1 MSLMNKNIPY
11 SKDWLFTSGLLQQ
24 GMQCALE
31 EVFYN
36 NEVFTNRYNCSYGEL
51 VFDNAYENLKN
62 ESMDPGMRVR
72 VNFDDSSFILI
83 YPLAL
88 YYIIENDP
96 KILIDKYRKINVT
109 SESKYFDFDTTEYFA
124 DDFLKNLI
132 NTFLLVVSENEL
144 TFDWIVSQFNIGRK
158 ESLDPLYKSLKE
170 NDRYPTVK
178 EYYDYLNSFERK
190 DK

>member
-1 MSLMNKNIPY
+1 MSLMNKNNPY
-11 SKDWLFTSGLLQQ
+11 TKDWLLVSGFLQQ
-24 GMQCALE
+24 SMKCALE
-31 EVFYN
+31 EVFN
-36 NEVFTNRYNCSYGEL
+36 NDKNYNCSYGEL

-62 ESMDPGMRVR
+62 EIMDPGMRVR
-72 VNFDDSSFILI
+72 VNFDDSSYILI

-96 KILIDKYRKINVT
+96 KTLIDKYRKINVT
-109 SESKYFDFDTTEYFA
+109 SKIKNFDFDTTEYFA

-132 NTFLLVVSENEL
+132 NTFILVAENEL
-144 TFDWIVSQFNIGRK
+144 TFDWITSQFNISRR

-178 EYYDYLNSFERK
+178 EYYEYLNSFERK

>member
-11 SKDWLFTSGLLQQ
+11 QKDWLFISGFFQK
-24 GMQCALE
+24 GMECALE
-31 EVFYN
+31 EVFN
-36 NEVFTNRYNCSYGEL
+36 NDERYNCSYEEL

-62 ESMDPGMRVR
+62 EIMDPGMRVK
-72 VNFDDSSFILI
+72 VNFNDSSFIFI

-96 KILIDKYRKINVT
+96 KVLIDKYRKINVI
-109 SESKYFDFDTTEYFA
+109 SEVKDFNFDTTEYFA
-124 DDFLKNLI
+124 DDFLKSLI
-132 NTFLLVVSENEL
+132 NTFLLIANDDL
-144 TFDWIVSQFNIGRK
+144 TFDWITSQFNISRE

-170 NDRYPTVK
+170 NDKYPTVK
-178 EYYDYLNSFERK
+178 EYYKYLNSFERK